1 MKIESNKMKKH
12 KEKYRLERIIRI
24 QSAFHKI
31 PDFWGLFK
39 MVLARPPMPTTEN
52 TIRLDGSSINQL
64 INLRLYETQCP
75 PTSDSSMKRD
85 AIWGSYHV
93 SFIAPPLRLPC
104 SMALKPY
111 LSPLLQSLSESNHQ
125 HTHLYISGNL
135 LNLPLELQDY
145 QIDPKRLWANGP
157 RCSEI
162 TLGRRIFSLSL
173 WWECKKLRGVTRKND
188 AATLCHN

>member
-1 MKIESNKMKKH
+1 MKKH
-12 KEKYRLERIIRI
+12 KEEYRLERIIRI
-24 QSAFHKI
+24 QLAFHKI

-135 LNLPLELQDY
+135 LNLTLELGQPDETGA
-145 QIDPKRLWANGP
+145 PRLPDRPEKGFGQMVPEEFFNK
-157 RCSEI
+157 
-162 TLGRRIFSLSL
+162 FM
-173 WWECKKLRGVTRKND
+173 KNEVFYFIKI
-188 AATLCHN
+188 

>member
-1 MKIESNKMKKH
+1 MKNH

-39 MVLARPPMPTTEN
+39 MVLARPPTPTTEN
-52 TIRLDGSSINQL
+52 TIRLDGPSINQF
-64 INLRLYETQCP
+64 IHLRLYETQCP
-75 PTSDSSMKRD
+75 QPQIPQWKGT
-85 AIWGSYHV
+85 
-93 SFIAPPLRLPC
+93 P
-104 SMALKPY
+104 LKPY
-111 LSPLLQSLSESNHQ
+111 LSPLLQSLSTSNHQ

-145 QIDPKRLWANGP
+145 QIDPKRLWVNGP

-173 WWECKKLRGVTRKND
+173 LWECKKLRGVTTKND
-188 AATLCHN
+188 ATTLCHN